1 MKVGFIGLGRM
12 GQGMARNLLRAGVD
26 LLVFDANAEAVK
38 ALIGDGAG
46 RAETVEDLVRQ
57 VSVVFTSLPGPAQVE
72 EVVLGPSGVLANMH
86 PGLVLFDLSTSSLS
100 LARRIHEALGQRGAS
115 MLDAPVSGGPA
126 GAASRELAI
135 WVGGAR
141 DL

>member
-100 LARRIHEALGQRGAS
+100 LARRIHE
-115 MLDAPVSGGPA
+115 
-126 GAASRELAI
+126 
-135 WVGGAR
+135 
-141 DL
+141 